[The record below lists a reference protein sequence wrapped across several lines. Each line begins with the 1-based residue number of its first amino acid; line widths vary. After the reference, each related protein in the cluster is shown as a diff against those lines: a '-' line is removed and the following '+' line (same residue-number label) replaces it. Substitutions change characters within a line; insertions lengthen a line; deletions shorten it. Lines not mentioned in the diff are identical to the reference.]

1 MCPAQ
6 ITINVS
12 ENAVVPACPVPG
24 HAWKHVQHDPKV
36 TWLATWTENVM
47 GQHKYVF
54 LAASSGFKGESD
66 LKKYEKVSR
75 GACVGVWSCWARF
88 GLLLRRTL
96 TRMFASLPSSC
107 VVRLAS
113 SRSSWA
119 PSGRSTRR

>member
-1 MCPAQ
+1 MARRLVCSSAQ

-12 ENAVVPACPVPG
+12 ENAVVPACPMPG

-66 LKKYEKVSR
+66 LKKYEKVR
-75 GACVGVWSCWARF
+75 VAHPGAHRNHGARN
-88 GLLLRRTL
+88 
-96 TRMFASLPSSC
+96 
-107 VVRLAS
+107 
-113 SRSSWA
+113 
-119 PSGRSTRR
+119 